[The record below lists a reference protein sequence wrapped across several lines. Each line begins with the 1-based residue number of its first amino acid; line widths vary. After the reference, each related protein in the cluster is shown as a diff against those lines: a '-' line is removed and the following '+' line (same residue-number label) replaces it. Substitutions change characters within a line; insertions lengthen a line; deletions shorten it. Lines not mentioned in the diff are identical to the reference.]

1 MFLYRASVFEE
12 EDFQPLVYGFRLAS
26 EVPEL
31 KALALIKE
39 SEEDLTKELKNI
51 TPSDSTEETQ
61 EMKVISIN
69 LVAIYCITINCI
81 FFEYRK

>member
-1 MFLYRASVFEE
+1 MFRASVFEE

-39 SEEDLTKELKNI
+39 SEEDLMKEIKNI
-51 TPSDSTEETQ
+51 TPSDSTEETH
-61 EMKVISIN
+61 ELKVLKFDLSQLFGLIH
-69 LVAIYCITINCI
+69 I
-81 FFEYRK
+81 FY